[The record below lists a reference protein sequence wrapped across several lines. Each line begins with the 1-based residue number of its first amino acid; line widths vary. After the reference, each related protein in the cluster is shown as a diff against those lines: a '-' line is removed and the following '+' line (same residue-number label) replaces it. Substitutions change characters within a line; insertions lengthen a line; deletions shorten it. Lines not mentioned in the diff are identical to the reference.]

1 MDWDLHLSHYKQRP
15 FKEIVKELAEF
26 VFTRIQET
34 QLNQVASSLT
44 LTTVLSLV
52 PLLAVILVSFAV
64 FPAFE
69 ARRAEMEQLLFSSL
83 LPEVYSQQIIGY
95 VKSFAEHARGLTIFG
110 LAGLTI
116 TSLMLINTVDTTLN
130 RIFHVRQMRPAM
142 QRVLIYW
149 ALLTLG
155 PVAVGFSLVL
165 TNVLTQAEIGVEG
178 LLPGWSLVGLQLLVQ
193 ALMYAA
199 LYVYVP
205 NCKVKWIGAC
215 VGGALVTVVGVAIK
229 WGFSYYLS
237 TGPLT
242 TIYGSFVLIPVVLLW
257 IYLSWLLVLSGAA
270 IAATIPMLT
279 SGRYSDMN
287 KTGNDFIT
295 GVALLHELML
305 AQEKSQPSVS
315 IHELC
320 KAVDSYPEA
329 AGAILERLA
338 EVGYVGKLKD
348 DRKYDEHWSLLV
360 SPQTTTLSGA
370 FDALVVDP
378 SNTLISKE
386 NAPLYDWYCLVTDAE
401 WKKRLMVETLRF
413 IHPIN

>member
-1 MDWDLHLSHYKQRP
+1 MDWDLQLSHYKHRP
-15 FKEIVKELAEF
+15 LKEVIRELAEF
-26 VFTRIQET
+26 VWVRIQET

-69 ARRAEMEQLLFSSL
+69 ARRAEMEALLFSSL

-95 VKSFAEHARGLTIFG
+95 VKAFAEHAQGLTIFG
-110 LAGLTI
+110 LAGLAI
-116 TSLMLINTVDTTLN
+116 TSLMLINTVDGALN
-130 RIFHVRQMRPAM
+130 RIFHVRQMRPVM

-155 PVAVGFSLVL
+155 PMAIAFSLVL
-165 TNVLTQAEIGVEG
+165 TNVLTQIEVGVEV
-178 LLPGWSLVGLQLLVQ
+178 LLPGWLLMVIQLLFQ
-193 ALMYAA
+193 SLMYAA

-205 NCKVKWIGAC
+205 NCKVKWFDAFIG
-215 VGGALVTVVGVAIK
+215 GLLVTVVGVAIR
-229 WGFSYYLS
+229 WAFSYYLS

-305 AQEKSQPSVS
+305 AQEKGDPSVS
-315 IHELC
+315 IHALC
-320 KAVDSYPEA
+320 NAVDSYPEA
-329 AGAILERLA
+329 AGSILERLA

-360 SPQTTTLSGA
+360 SPQSTTLSAA

-378 SNTLISKE
+378 SNSLIAKE
-386 NAPLYDWYCLVTDAE
+386 NSPLYDWYCLVTDAE
-401 WKKRLMVETLRF
+401 WKKRPMVETLRF

>member
-1 MDWDLHLSHYKQRP
+1 M
-15 FKEIVKELAEF
+15 
-26 VFTRIQET
+26 
-34 QLNQVASSLT
+34 
-44 LTTVLSLV
+44 
-52 PLLAVILVSFAV
+52 
-64 FPAFE
+64 
-69 ARRAEMEQLLFSSL
+69 
-83 LPEVYSQQIIGY
+83 
-95 VKSFAEHARGLTIFG
+95 
-110 LAGLTI
+110 
-116 TSLMLINTVDTTLN
+116 
-130 RIFHVRQMRPAM
+130 
-142 QRVLIYW
+142 
-149 ALLTLG
+149 
-155 PVAVGFSLVL
+155 
-165 TNVLTQAEIGVEG
+165 
-178 LLPGWSLVGLQLLVQ
+178 
-193 ALMYAA
+193 
-199 LYVYVP
+199 P
-205 NCKVKWIGAC
+205 NCKVKWVDAF

-305 AQEKSQPSVS
+305 AQEKGHPSVS

-386 NAPLYDWYCLVTDAE
+386 NSPLYDWYCLVTDAE
-401 WKKRLMVETLRF
+401 WKKRPMIETLRF

>member
-69 ARRAEMEQLLFSSL
+69 ASRAEMEQLLFSSL

-95 VKSFAEHARGLTIFG
+95 VKSFADHARGLTIFG

-155 PVAVGFSLVL
+155 PIAVGFSLVL

-178 LLPGWSLVGLQLLVQ
+178 LLPGWTLVGLQLLVQ
-193 ALMYAA
+193 SLMYAA

-205 NCKVKWIGAC
+205 NCKVKWIDAFI
-215 VGGALVTVVGVAIK
+215 GGFLVTIVGVAIK

-242 TIYGSFVLIPVVLLW
+242 TIYGSFVLIPV
-257 IYLSWLLVLSGAA
+257 S
-270 IAATIPMLT
+270 
-279 SGRYSDMN
+279 
-287 KTGNDFIT
+287 
-295 GVALLHELML
+295 
-305 AQEKSQPSVS
+305 
-315 IHELC
+315 
-320 KAVDSYPEA
+320 
-329 AGAILERLA
+329 
-338 EVGYVGKLKD
+338 
-348 DRKYDEHWSLLV
+348 
-360 SPQTTTLSGA
+360 
-370 FDALVVDP
+370 
-378 SNTLISKE
+378 
-386 NAPLYDWYCLVTDAE
+386 
-401 WKKRLMVETLRF
+401 
-413 IHPIN
+413 

>member
-15 FKEIVKELAEF
+15 LKDVIKELAEF
-26 VFTRIQET
+26 VWVRIQET

-52 PLLAVILVSFAV
+52 PLVAVILVSFAV

-69 ARRAEMEQLLFSSL
+69 ARRVEMEALLFSSL

-95 VKSFAEHARGLTIFG
+95 VRAFAEHAQGLTIFG

-116 TSLMLINTVDTTLN
+116 TALMLINTVDGALN
-130 RIFHVRQMRPAM
+130 RIFHVRQMRPIT

-155 PVAVGFSLVL
+155 PIAIGFSLVL
-165 TNVLTQAEIGVEG
+165 TNVLTQIEVGVQG
-178 LLPGWSLVGLQLLVQ
+178 LLPSWSLVALQLLVQ
-193 ALMYAA
+193 SLMYAA

-205 NCKVKWIGAC
+205 NCKVKWLDAFIG
-215 VGGALVTVVGVAIK
+215 GFLVTIVGVAIK

-257 IYLSWLLVLSGAA
+257 IYISWLLALSGAA
-270 IAATIPMLT
+270 IAATVPMLT
-279 SGRYSDMN
+279 TGRYNDMN

-295 GVALLHELML
+295 GVALLHELMI
-305 AQEKSQPSVS
+305 AQEKGEPSVS
-315 IHELC
+315 IHVLC

-360 SPQTTTLSGA
+360 SPQTTTLSAA

-378 SNTLISKE
+378 SNSLICRE
-386 NAPLYDWYCLVTDAE
+386 NSPLYDWYCLVTDAE
-401 WKKRLMVETLRF
+401 WKKRPMVETLRF

>member
-1 MDWDLHLSHYKQRP
+1 MPLAGHARRVPPADEHGNARRPCQHLRAQGRCDAHRDAGAARG
-15 FKEIVKELAEF
+15 EEGGELPPLGRAAEE
-26 VFTRIQET
+26 QDG
-34 QLNQVASSLT
+34 
-44 LTTVLSLV
+44 LV
-52 PLLAVILVSFAV
+52 PHG
-64 FPAFE
+64 
-69 ARRAEMEQLLFSSL
+69 RAAPSG
-83 LPEVYSQQIIGY
+83 PRYP
-95 VKSFAEHARGLTIFG
+95 RGVT
-110 LAGLTI
+110 
-116 TSLMLINTVDTTLN
+116 
-130 RIFHVRQMRPAM
+130 MRPAM

-155 PVAVGFSLVL
+155 PIAIGFSLVL
-165 TNVLTQAEIGVEG
+165 TNVLTQIEFGVES
-178 LLPGWSLVGLQLLVQ
+178 LLPGWVFMVIQLLVQ
-193 ALMYAA
+193 SLMYAA

-205 NCKVKWIGAC
+205 NCKVKWMDAF
-215 VGGALVTVVGVAIK
+215 VGGLLVTVVGVAIK
-229 WGFSYYLS
+229 WCFSYYLS

-305 AQEKSQPSVS
+305 AQEKGEPSVS
-315 IHELC
+315 IHVLC
-320 KAVDSYPEA
+320 KSVDSYPEA

-338 EVGYVGKLKD
+338 DVGYVGKLQD

-360 SPQTTTLSGA
+360 SPQTTTLGAA

-378 SNTLISKE
+378 SNSLIAKE
-386 NAPLYDWYCLVTDAE
+386 NSPLYDWYCLVTDAE
-401 WKKRLMVETLRF
+401 WKKRPMVETLRF

>member
-178 LLPGWSLVGLQLLVQ
+178 LLPGWSLVGLQLW
-193 ALMYAA
+193 
-199 LYVYVP
+199 
-205 NCKVKWIGAC
+205 C
-215 VGGALVTVVGVAIK
+215 
-229 WGFSYYLS
+229 SLS
-237 TGPLT
+237 CTPRFTFMCPTAKSSGLT
-242 TIYGSFVLIPVVLLW
+242 RLW
-257 IYLSWLLVLSGAA
+257 A
-270 IAATIPMLT
+270 
-279 SGRYSDMN
+279 GRS
-287 KTGNDFIT
+287 
-295 GVALLHELML
+295 
-305 AQEKSQPSVS
+305 
-315 IHELC
+315 
-320 KAVDSYPEA
+320 
-329 AGAILERLA
+329 
-338 EVGYVGKLKD
+338 
-348 DRKYDEHWSLLV
+348 
-360 SPQTTTLSGA
+360 
-370 FDALVVDP
+370 
-378 SNTLISKE
+378 
-386 NAPLYDWYCLVTDAE
+386 
-401 WKKRLMVETLRF
+401 
-413 IHPIN
+413 

>member
-1 MDWDLHLSHYKQRP
+1 MDWDLNLSHYKQRP
-15 FKEIVKELAEF
+15 FKEVVRELAEF
-26 VFTRIQET
+26 VWLRIQET

-44 LTTVLSLV
+44 LTSVLSLV
-52 PLLAVILVSFAV
+52 PLVAVILVSFAV
-64 FPAFE
+64 FPAFAE
-69 ARRAEMEQLLFSSL
+69 RRAEMEALLFSSL

-95 VKSFAEHARGLTIFG
+95 VKSFAEHAQGLTIFG
-110 LAGLTI
+110 LAGLTV
-116 TSLMLINTVDTTLN
+116 TALLLINTVDATLN
-130 RIFHVRQMRPAM
+130 RIFHVRQMRPVM

-155 PVAVGFSLVL
+155 PMAIGFSLVL
-165 TNVLTQAEIGVEG
+165 TNVLTQIEFGVEG
-178 LLPGWSLVGLQLLVQ
+178 LLPGWVFMVIQLLVQ
-193 ALMYAA
+193 SFMYAA

-205 NCKVKWIGAC
+205 NCKVKWLHAF
-215 VGGALVTVVGVAIK
+215 VGGLLVTVVGVVIK

-242 TIYGSFVLIPVVLLW
+242 TIYGSFVLM
-257 IYLSWLLVLSGAA
+257 GAA

-279 SGRYSDMN
+279 SGRYQDMN

-295 GVALLHELML
+295 GVALLHELMI
-305 AQEKSQPSVS
+305 AQESGRSSVS
-315 IHELC
+315 IHKLC

-329 AGAILERLA
+329 AGSILERLA
-338 EVGYVGKLKD
+338 DVGYVGKLKD

-360 SPQTTTLSGA
+360 SPQTTTLSAA

-378 SNTLISKE
+378 SNTLIAKE
-386 NAPLYDWYCLVTDAE
+386 NSPLYDWYCLVTDAE
-401 WKKRLMVETLRF
+401 WKKRPMTETLRF

>member
-1 MDWDLHLSHYKQRP
+1 MDWDLQLSHYKHRP
-15 FKEIVKELAEF
+15 LKEVIRELAEF
-26 VFTRIQET
+26 VWVRIQET

-69 ARRAEMEQLLFSSL
+69 ARRAEMEALLFSSL

-95 VKSFAEHARGLTIFG
+95 VKAFAEHAQGLTIFG
-110 LAGLTI
+110 LAGLAI
-116 TSLMLINTVDTTLN
+116 TSLMLINTVDGALN
-130 RIFHVRQMRPAM
+130 RIFHVRQMRPVM

-155 PVAVGFSLVL
+155 PMAIAFSLVL
-165 TNVLTQAEIGVEG
+165 TNVLTQIEVGVEV
-178 LLPGWSLVGLQLLVQ
+178 LLPGWLLMVIQLLFQ
-193 ALMYAA
+193 SLMYAA

-205 NCKVKWIGAC
+205 NCKVKWFDAFIG
-215 VGGALVTVVGVAIK
+215 GLLVTVVGVAIK
-229 WGFSYYLS
+229 WAFSYYLS

-305 AQEKSQPSVS
+305 AQEKGDPSVS
-315 IHELC
+315 IHVLC
-320 KAVDSYPEA
+320 NAVDSYPEA
-329 AGAILERLA
+329 AGSILERLA

-360 SPQTTTLSGA
+360 SPQSTTLSAA

-378 SNTLISKE
+378 SNSLIAKE
-386 NAPLYDWYCLVTDAE
+386 NSPLYDWYCLVTDAE
-401 WKKRLMVETLRF
+401 WKKRPMVETLRF

>member
-1 MDWDLHLSHYKQRP
+1 MDWDLQLSHYKHRP
-15 FKEIVKELAEF
+15 LKEVIRELAEF
-26 VFTRIQET
+26 VWVRIQET

-69 ARRAEMEQLLFSSL
+69 ARRAEMEALLFSSL

-95 VKSFAEHARGLTIFG
+95 VKAFAEHAQGLTIFG
-110 LAGLTI
+110 LAGLAI
-116 TSLMLINTVDTTLN
+116 TSLMLINTVDGALN
-130 RIFHVRQMRPAM
+130 RIFHVRQMRPVM

-155 PVAVGFSLVL
+155 PMAIAFSLVL
-165 TNVLTQAEIGVEG
+165 TNVLTQIEVGVEV
-178 LLPGWSLVGLQLLVQ
+178 LLPGWLLMVIQLLFQ
-193 ALMYAA
+193 SLMYAA

-205 NCKVKWIGAC
+205 NCKVKWFDAFIG
-215 VGGALVTVVGVAIK
+215 GLLVTVVGVAIK
-229 WGFSYYLS
+229 WAFSYYLS

-305 AQEKSQPSVS
+305 AQEKGDPSVS
-315 IHELC
+315 IHVLC
-320 KAVDSYPEA
+320 NSVDSYPEA
-329 AGAILERLA
+329 TGSILERLA

-360 SPQTTTLSGA
+360 SPQSTTLSAA

-378 SNTLISKE
+378 SNSLIAKE
-386 NAPLYDWYCLVTDAE
+386 NSPLYDWYCLVTDAE
-401 WKKRLMVETLRF
+401 WKKRPMVETLRF